1 MSRLLLVL
9 TVLAAISCASE
20 AKAQHRHRAGYQP
33 LGAVSDP
40 FGAVRGVY
48 GLERAASRNTWPV
61 SGPYVY
67 PMTPSYFPP
76 AYRRVDLVLRSLHF
90 WGPGAK
96 VGAGLDGRSR

>member
-76 AYRRVDLVLRSLHF
+76 AYRY
-90 WGPGAK
+90 GYGGYGGGYGANYGYRYGGY
-96 VGAGLDGRSR
+96 GAAY